1 MGGMAG
7 IPDNVAE
14 KVRVVFGD
22 MAEKV
27 IRIEEEKLGITPG
40 SNLSTDQLLELAKD
54 LRDLTRRIAGEE
66 LAERVYEAV
75 NRSGQNR
82 TR

>member
-1 MGGMAG
+1 MAG
-7 IPDNVAE
+7 IPDSVAE

-40 SNLSTDQLLELAKD
+40 SKLSTDQLLELAKD

-75 NRSGQNR
+75 NRSGQIR